1 MLTGN
6 QMEKQLVNAG
16 YDAPKAKRKRQGKT
30 FTCHKCGN
38 PMTNPD
44 WFNGM
49 YCEKCDSSF
58 FIFDKER
65 AN

>member
-16 YDAPKAKRKRQGKT
+16 YDVPKAKRKHQGKT

-38 PMTNPD
+38 PMTND
-44 WFNGM
+44 EWNNLLV
-49 YCEKCDSSF
+49 CKHCDSSF
-58 FIFDKER
+58 FIFDKKR